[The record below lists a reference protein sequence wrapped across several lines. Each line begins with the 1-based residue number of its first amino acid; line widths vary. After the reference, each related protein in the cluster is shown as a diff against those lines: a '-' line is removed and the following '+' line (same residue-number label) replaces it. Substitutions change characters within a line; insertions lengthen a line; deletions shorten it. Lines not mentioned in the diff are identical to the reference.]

1 MKRRTKFRYDVSEGE
16 TVTIKVTPIETGARV
31 TAADNGEALENSD
44 GPDTPTFEFEVN
56 QVPGNSHFVIVEC
69 SFLDED
75 PNTAHFDVELR
86 GSKGGVFKDVVVRK
100 TNQIWDP
107 EFRFTVS

>member
-1 MKRRTKFRYDVSEGE
+1 MKRKTKFRYDVSQGE
-16 TVTIKVTPIETGARV
+16 TVTIKVTPIETGALV
-31 TAADNGEALENSD
+31 TASDNGETLENS
-44 GPDTPTFEFEVN
+44 GPLDAPTFELEVN

-69 SFLDED
+69 DFLDED
-75 PNTAHFDVELR
+75 PNTAHFDFELR
-86 GSKGGVFKDVVVRK
+86 GSKGGVFTDVVVRK